1 MTAMTGSRVE
11 HNATEMAHHTT
22 GLTRGITPYLQL
34 APLVILMLVFAVVP
48 LVGMLA
54 ITFFKSGIFGLEPQL
69 TLANYVKFTGEGTY
83 VRVLIKSMR
92 IAFIVTATTIVIS
105 YPVAFWLAKGRYPPQ
120 APFPHYPVRAI
131 LGQLCHPQLC
141 LAAASRQFRD
151 HQQLFSRS
159 GIIDQPLHGCC
170 TTSFPSF
177 LYWYTFPAFES
188 CRSISRLTASA
199 MTCSRPRLTLMP
211 HR

>member
-11 HNATEMAHHTT
+11 HDATEMAHHTT

-69 TLANYVKFTGEGTY
+69 TLANYVNFTGESTY

-92 IAFIVTATTIVIS
+92 IAFIVTAATIVIS
-105 YPVAFWLAKGRYPPQ
+105 YPVAFWLAKVVIRHKLL
-120 APFPHYPVRAI
+120 FPLPCSRHI
-131 LGQLCHPQLC
+131 GSIMSS
-141 LAAASRQFRD
+141 AAMPGCRFSEIPGSSTAFFSEPAS
-151 HQQLFSRS
+151 
-159 GIIDQPLHGCC
+159 
-170 TTSFPSF
+170 
-177 LYWYTFPAFES
+177 
-188 CRSISRLTASA
+188 SISRFHG
-199 MTCSRPRLTLMP
+199 CSTTSSPLFSY
-211 HR
+211 